1 MILTKKILMIEP
13 VGFRFNEETAA
24 DNVFQQRSDSKSI
37 KSEFENFQLVLSQ
50 AGIEITTLH
59 PSDSQTPDAVFP
71 NNWFSTFP
79 DKSFFIYPMKTS
91 NRRSEKRSSFIK
103 SIEKNYSSTIDLSYL
118 EKENSI
124 LEGTGSLIID
134 HQLKVAFASLSERT
148 NKEAIKIWSEKTNY
162 RCVSFHSSDQS
173 GEPIYHTNVMM
184 TLAADFAIICMEGI
198 LNDERAF
205 VKKEIEQSG
214 RTIIDISFAQMNN
227 MCGNCLALTNDKNEK
242 LLIMSE
248 RAFYHFTKEQ
258 RAEIERTCRIISS
271 PLTEIENIGGGS
283 ARCMIAELF

>member
-24 DNVFQQRSDSKSI
+24 DNMFQQRSDSKSI

-79 DKSFFIYPMKTS
+79 DKSLFIYPMKTS

-118 EKENSI
+118 EKENI
-124 LEGTGSLIID
+124 NLEGTGSLIID

-148 NKEAIKIWSEKTNY
+148 NEDAIKIWSEKSSY
-162 RCVSFHSSDQS
+162 RCVVFHSSDQS
-173 GEPIYHTNVMM
+173 GESIYHTNVLM
-184 TLAADFAIICMEGI
+184 TLAVDFAIICLEAI
-198 LNDERAF
+198 AHNERDYII
-205 VKKEIEQSG
+205 KEIEQSG
-214 RTIIDISFAQMNN
+214 RKIIDITFSQMNN
-227 MCGNCLALTNDKNEK
+227 FCGNCLALTNDKNEK
-242 LLIMSE
+242 LLVMSE
-248 RAFYHFTKEQ
+248 RALNNFTGDQ
-258 RAEIERTCRIISS
+258 LFEINKSCRTISS
-271 PLTEIENIGGGS
+271 SLTEIENIGGGS